1 MIRYSKIAKHSR
13 VFLRLFGMELEK
25 FEIIIKKL
33 EKIWD
38 KRVVGQY
45 KRPGRNYKLGLEEM
59 TLMLLIDLFPNST
72 PDGNC
77 GDAVDAQVL
86 TYFMYAAALCFVY
99 SSHLR
104 IMSEFRK
111 RSNVPSHL

>member
-1 MIRYSKIAKHSR
+1 MIRYSKIAKHPR

-77 GDAVDAQVL
+77 FVAPML
-86 TYFMYAAALCFVY
+86 ESSRTSCTLRLCALY
-99 SSHLR
+99 TPR
-104 IMSEFRK
+104 ICS
-111 RSNVPSHL
+111 

>member
-1 MIRYSKIAKHSR
+1 MIRYSKIAKHPR

-59 TLMLLIDLFPNST
+59 TLMLLMYLRTYSTMMQIGFMFNIDESR
-72 PDGNC
+72 
-77 GDAVDAQVL
+77 V
-86 TYFMYAAALCFVY
+86 
-99 SSHLR
+99 SR
-104 IMSEFRK
+104 IIKKLEPQRT
-111 RSNVPSHL
+111 